1 MADKFWSLD
10 EVKYNFQE
18 LQENNVKPQHRGYL
32 FEKLILSVLQVDK
45 LDPRTSYRPKG
56 EQVDGSF
63 FWQGQ
68 TFLFEA
74 KWVGS
79 PVPASDVYAF
89 KGKVDG
95 KFHTTSGIFISFSGF
110 SDDIISVL
118 GHGKEL
124 NVLLFDDKDVQ
135 LLFEG
140 EISFIELLRF
150 KLRQAGDT
158 GVINA
163 RYELKEEAKLIA
175 NDKPIRIVEF
185 PLDENS
191 EDEPNERGAHRLIDF
206 LIFVEGQSDI
216 KMAHNLVTLL
226 GVNNLSY
233 KIEVLDG
240 VGRFRQLPALMNE
253 FSIYS
258 NTRGVIAMFDNDVQ
272 DQVEGIVEFVEDQ
285 LLKASIPFRPLI
297 LFIDST
303 LKNKLLTGR
312 LNPDQISSIKVAQVL
327 REFLT
332 NLMYDDYDPF
342 DLNIEGI
349 VNSYMDDLEWDE
361 DGNTLIGTDADY
373 GHPFTIENSDDLI
386 DQLNEEVG
394 NVANGSWP
402 IDVLKETDFD
412 WQDEIREIL
421 IKNYK
426 SKFSKIGWDVD
437 EF

>member
-10 EVKYNFQE
+10 EVKYHFRE
-18 LQENNVKPQHRGYL
+18 LQSSNVKPQHRGYL
-32 FEKLILSVLQVDK
+32 FEKLISSVLQLDN

-74 KWVGS
+74 KWVQL
-79 PVPASDVYAF
+79 PVPASDIYAF

-95 KFHTTSGIFISFSGF
+95 KFHTTSGIFISFNGF

-135 LLFEG
+135 LVFDG
-140 EISFIELLRF
+140 KISFIELLRF

-163 RYELKEEAKLIA
+163 RYELKEEAKVIA
-175 NDKPIRIVEF
+175 NDKPIRIVE
-185 PLDENS
+185 LASDDNS
-191 EDEPNERGAHRLIDF
+191 EDELNERGALRLIDF
-206 LIFVEGQSDI
+206 LVFVEGRNDV
-216 KMAHNLVTLL
+216 KMAHNIIKLS

-233 KIEVLDG
+233 RIEVLNG

-258 NTRGVIAMFDNDVQ
+258 NTRGVIAMFDSDVQ

-285 LLKASIPFRPLI
+285 LIQASIPFRPLV
-297 LFIDST
+297 LFIDYK
-303 LKNKLLTGR
+303 LKNMLQEGK
-312 LNPDQISSIKVAQVL
+312 LNPHQIFNIEVAQVL
-327 REFLT
+327 RDFLT
-332 NLMYDDYDPF
+332 NLTYDDYDPL

-349 VNSYMDDLEWDE
+349 VNSYMDDLEWDKDE
-361 DGNTLIGTDADY
+361 KTLIGTDNDY
-373 GHPFTIENSDDLI
+373 GHPFTIEDFDDLI
-386 DQLNEEVG
+386 EQLNEEVG

-402 IDVLKETDFD
+402 IDILKEADFD

-426 SKFSKIGWDVD
+426 KKFSDIGWDVD